1 VLGEVKMNPRH
12 SPEPQRAFTLVEL
25 MIAIAVLAV
34 ILTLAAPSFRDFILM
49 QRLKGIH
56 AQVATDMQLA
66 RTEAASR
73 GLMVNVRVQP
83 VNGGALS
90 CYIIFTDN
98 RISPLPSDRCDC
110 TQAEGSRCT
119 IAGTTEIRTVQVP
132 SSQKVYLSPAG
143 HFAFDPVT
151 GGLLMQVI
159 ESGNPPGDAFTIVA
173 SIDGPRSLGTSI
185 GLSGRPTV
193 CRPALSTLPGAA
205 CP

>member
-1 VLGEVKMNPRH
+1 MTMRRPT
-12 SPEPQRAFTLVEL
+12 PQDQRAFTLVES

-56 AQVATDMQLA
+56 AQVPTDMQLA

-73 GLMVNVRVQP
+73 GFMVNVRVQP
-83 VNGGALS
+83 DNGSVS
-90 CYIIFTDN
+90 CYILFTDSGWPFPN
-98 RISPLPSDRCDC
+98 RPSNRCDC
-110 TQAEGSRCT
+110 RQAEGSRCT
-119 IAGTTEIRTVQVP
+119 IVGTTEIKTVQVP
-132 SSQKVYLSPAG
+132 SSQKVFLSPAG

-151 GGLLMQVI
+151 GGLVMQLN
-159 ESGNPPGDAFTIVA
+159 ESGNPIGESFTIVA
-173 SIDGPRSLGTSI
+173 SIDAPRSLGTSI

-193 CRPALSTLPGAA
+193 CSPALSTLPGAA

>member
-1 VLGEVKMNPRH
+1 MKMYPRY
-12 SPEPQRAFTLVEL
+12 SPQPQRAFTLVEL
-25 MIAIAVLAV
+25 MIAIAVLGV

-83 VNGGALS
+83 TVNGSVS
-90 CYIIFTDN
+90 CYILFTDRN
-98 RISPLPSDRCDC
+98 WPALNGPSDRCDC

-119 IAGTTEIRTVQVP
+119 IAGATEIRSVQVP
-132 SSQKVYLSPAG
+132 SPQKVFLSPAG

-151 GGLLMQVI
+151 GGLVMQVL
-159 ESGNPPGDAFTIVA
+159 ESGNPPGEGFTIVA

-185 GLSGRPTV
+185 GLSGRPTA
-193 CRPALSTLPGAA
+193 CRPALSTLPGVA